1 MSRMSSLRYEQDVT
15 VEIYN
20 SGTRLEIETFSKTR
34 NLKTDQIIQIYLIE
48 VIDGFKVWEG
58 KYSLEEKS
66 TIKTELY

>member
-48 VIDGFKVWEG
+48 VIDGIKV
-58 KYSLEEKS
+58 
-66 TIKTELY
+66 